1 MTLYQINVF
10 CFISLQHYDSVL
22 GSKSWGLGTIEIWP
36 GSEADSYFCI
46 KLLSQVW
53 CSELLRWCLGVTGTD
68 GHYTYGH
75 SPKYQCLAVMLKMQS
90 MLLTKGLFI
99 T

>member
-10 CFISLQHYDSVL
+10 CFISLQHYDSAL

-53 CSELLRWCLGVTGTD
+53 CSELLRWPLHIWSQPKVSVLGS
-68 GHYTYGH
+68 HAEN
-75 SPKYQCLAVMLKMQS
+75 AVNAS
-90 MLLTKGLFI
+90 N
-99 T
+99 